1 MFFGCKIRIYC
12 DIISTWYSNSSQ
24 RWVYQQL
31 PTQYGWSSRDIWT
44 PPCHRNH
51 RRHRPAQHRQGLHL
65 HQGLHSSSARRP
77 AHTASRGATTLN
89 IFNSATNIFHR
100 YKIYKYFS
108 NNHFRPKMHF
118 HHHACSWHSIQKDCI
133 LPSLWN
139 SIYNLNLD
147 FVILTI
153 STRVWQFS
161 RQCQW
166 CYNKFLAQG
175 PTMRI

>member
-1 MFFGCKIRIYC
+1 MTFQLHFPTVHMAGFINNFHHVIYERPLVTGT
-12 DIISTWYSNSSQ
+12 IAGTGQHSTG
-24 RWVYQQL
+24 R
-31 PTQYGWSSRDIWT
+31 
-44 PPCHRNH
+44 
-51 RRHRPAQHRQGLHL
+51 GLHL

-166 CYNKFLAQG
+166 CYNKFLAQW
-175 PTMRI
+175 PWMRI